1 MHGPSGVG
9 VLVAGPVRFRPGG
22 KEPSMLSRS
31 VFARYLLV
39 AIVSA
44 FVAMATA
51 ATAVTAHNDGFN
63 DRILNCFDSR
73 DANSDQCRAALE
85 VSPVDSNFFRTLADN
100 LDNMPAQEE
109 PKPEVDVYALVKECA
124 VTQNLESEEC
134 VVAIEQSGLSL
145 DAFKA
150 KFAAKPGY
158 VAKKDQMTENMKA
171 CLELKQ
177 SLNGKSPEEL
187 PDLDQRANY
196 VCHKALVESQMSAG
210 QFWSKYR

>member
-1 MHGPSGVG
+1 
-9 VLVAGPVRFRPGG
+9 
-22 KEPSMLSRS
+22 MLSRS

-63 DRILNCFDSR
+63 EWILNCFDSR

-100 LDNMPAQEE
+100 LDNMPAKEE

-124 VTQNLESEEC
+124 ATQNLESDEC

-145 DAFKA
+145 DEFKA
-150 KFAAKPGY
+150 KFAAKLGY
-158 VAKKDQMTENMKA
+158 VAKRDQMTEKMKA
-171 CLELKQ
+171 CLELKK
-177 SLNGKSPEEL
+177 SLNGKSPDEL
-187 PDLDQRANY
+187 SDLVEKVNY
-196 VCHKALVESQMSAG
+196 VCRKALVESQMSAG